1 MLPARIGHMENL
13 LRCARIVVG
22 EEQQMM
28 VGSKASLNEKRLSRF
43 LASMTPKVPGFV
55 APKKQ
60 ILWK

>member
-1 MLPARIGHMENL
+1 
-13 LRCARIVVG
+13 
-22 EEQQMM
+22 MM